1 MEEKKYSRRIGDKKT
16 KKAVHQKNNDK
27 KFWVKK
33 EGMEHSNLG
42 HQKPGCRT
50 IPLFY
55 TFISKYFWYY
65 PLYTNLRA
73 LIWKNKK

>member
-33 EGMEHSNLG
+33 EGMEHSNLA
-42 HQKPGCRT
+42 HQKPCCRT

-55 TFISKYFWYY
+55 TFISK
-65 PLYTNLRA
+65 
-73 LIWKNKK
+73 

>member
-1 MEEKKYSRRIGDKKT
+1 VLCKVGNKKKISCLYLRVMEEKKYSRGIGDKKT
-16 KKAVHQKNNDK
+16 KKAVHQNNNDK
-27 KFWVKK
+27 KIWVKK

-55 TFISKYFWYY
+55 TFISK
-65 PLYTNLRA
+65 
-73 LIWKNKK
+73 

>member
-1 MEEKKYSRRIGDKKT
+1 MEEKKYSRGIGDKKT

-33 EGMEHSNLG
+33 RRNGAFELG

-55 TFISKYFWYY
+55 TFISKQFWYY

>member
-33 EGMEHSNLG
+33 EGMEHSNLVTKNQAAAPYHYSTPSSANSFG
-42 HQKPGCRT
+42 
-50 IPLFY
+50 I
-55 TFISKYFWYY
+55 I
-65 PLYTNLRA
+65 LYI
-73 LIWKNKK
+73 LIFVL